1 MDMRQ
6 QLQKLFTF
14 DLWCTRQLTKLI
26 LKSVPFK
33 GQEASTAFLSHII
46 NSQQIWF
53 YRIIQIEEAPVD
65 RWHEYDLKEIVK
77 EAKSA
82 HQMWIDLIGDHDLDL
97 DTTITYQTSKGVTH
111 QNTVSE
117 ISQHLIIHGQ
127 HHRAQISLLLR
138 QSGITPPSIDYI
150 HYLRRGT

>member
-1 MDMRQ
+1 MDTRQ

-14 DLWCTRQLTKLI
+14 DLWCTRQLTRFI
-26 LKSVPFK
+26 LKSAPFK
-33 GQEASTAFLSHII
+33 GQESSSAFLSHII
-46 NSQQIWF
+46 NSQRIWF
-53 YRIIQIEEAPVD
+53 FRIIQIEEAPVD
-65 RWHEYDLKEIVK
+65 RWREYNLKEIVK

-97 DTTITYQTSKGVTH
+97 DTVITYRTSRGTTH
-111 QNTVSE
+111 RNTVLE

-138 QSGITPPSIDYI
+138 QSGILPPPTDFI
-150 HYLRRGT
+150 HYLRR